1 VLLGNELFLTFGCG
15 GSRLVVTRSITGTA
29 DEATEASWHVDDV
42 AAEVARLR
50 ARGVQ
55 IQDLPEP
62 GTVDG
67 IADIGFALAAGSP
80 SPTTTRSA
88 SSSSRKVSRRAPRR
102 PGCGGVCHGSRI
114 CSPSI
119 RRAA

>member
-1 VLLGNELFLTFGCG
+1 MWPAGSTPARSALRVLLGNELFLTFGCG

-55 IQDLPEP
+55 IQDLP
-62 GTVDG
+62 
-67 IADIGFALAAGSP
+67 
-80 SPTTTRSA
+80 
-88 SSSSRKVSRRAPRR
+88 
-102 PGCGGVCHGSRI
+102 
-114 CSPSI
+114 
-119 RRAA
+119 